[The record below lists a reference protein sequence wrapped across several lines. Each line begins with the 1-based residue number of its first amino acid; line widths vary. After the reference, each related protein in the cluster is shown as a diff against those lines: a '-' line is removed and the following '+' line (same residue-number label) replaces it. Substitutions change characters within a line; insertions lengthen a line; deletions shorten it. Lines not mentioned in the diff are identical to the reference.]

1 MGRLVIAANW
11 KMNIGPS
18 EAADFVM
25 RLRPGL
31 EAIGGVKKIVCPP
44 FLSLP
49 TVAERLKDSEIG
61 VGAQNMHY
69 ETSGAYT
76 GEVSP
81 PMVRGL
87 CDYVIIGHS
96 ERRQHFGETDEM
108 VAQKV
113 TAAIAIGLKPIVCI
127 GETLTEREA
136 NEEQL
141 VVQRQ
146 LRTAFR
152 EVRSLDDMIVA
163 YEPVWAIG
171 TGVAAS
177 PADAQSIM
185 EFIRGLLQEDFG
197 SSARDLPLLYGGSV
211 NADNVGSFVS
221 QPDIDGGLIG
231 SASLDPDGFVAL
243 TQNAVAAY
251 S

>member
-11 KMNIGPS
+11 KMNIAPL
-18 EAADFVM
+18 EAADFVE

-31 EAIGGVKKIVCPP
+31 EATEGAEKIVCPP

-49 TVAERLKDSEIG
+49 AVAEKLQDSDIG

-69 ETSGAYT
+69 EASGAYT
-76 GEVSP
+76 GEISP
-81 PMVRGL
+81 SMVKEL
-87 CDYVIIGHS
+87 CDYVILGHS

-113 TAAIAIGLKPIVCI
+113 AAALATGLNPIVCV
-127 GETLTEREA
+127 GETLSEREA
-136 NEEQL
+136 GEAQV

-146 LRTAFR
+146 ARTALR
-152 EVRSLDDMIVA
+152 EVRSLDNMIIA

-177 PADAQSIM
+177 PADAQAIM
-185 EFIRGLLQEDFG
+185 EFLRGLMQEDFG
-197 SSARDLPLLYGGSV
+197 AGARDLPILYGGSV
-211 NADNVGSFVS
+211 NADNVNNFVN
-221 QPDIDGGLIG
+221 QPDIDGGLVG
-231 SASLDPDGFVAL
+231 SASLDAEGFVAL
-243 TQNAVAAY
+243 TRNAVAAY
-251 S
+251 D

>member
-11 KMNIGPS
+11 KMNIAPS
-18 EAADFVM
+18 EAADFVE

-31 EAIGGVKKIVCPP
+31 ETIEGVEKIVCPP

-49 TVAERLKDSEIG
+49 TVAEKLKDSEIG

-81 PMVRGL
+81 VMVKEL
-87 CDYVIIGHS
+87 CEYVILGHS

-113 TAAIAIGLKPIVCI
+113 TAALATGLKPIVCI
-127 GETLTEREA
+127 GETLSERETS
-136 NEEQL
+136 EERV

-146 LRTAFR
+146 LRTALR
-152 EVRSLDDMIVA
+152 EVRSLNEMIVA
-163 YEPVWAIG
+163 YEPIWAIG

-177 PADAQSIM
+177 PADAQAIM

-211 NADNVGSFVS
+211 NADNVGSFVT
-221 QPDIDGGLIG
+221 QPDIDGGLVG
-231 SASLDPDGFVAL
+231 SASLDVKGFVAL
-243 TQNAVAAY
+243 TKNAVAAY